1 MRFVKNLCWLE
12 IRLLHRIYK
21 NSMKHHVRQ
30 RAHCI
35 LLSYQG
41 TEVAELASILDKTE
55 RTIYTWLNQWETH
68 HFAGLYDKKGRGRKP
83 KLHDGHMMFSSV
95 R

>member
-21 NSMKHHVRQ
+21 DSRKHHVRQ

-41 TEVAELASILDKTE
+41 TEVAELSEIFSKTE
-55 RTIYTWLNQWETH
+55 RTIYTWLDQWEAR
-68 HFAGLYDKKGRGRKP
+68 HFAGLYDIG
-83 KLHDGHMMFSSV
+83 LWTNWLLD
-95 R
+95 